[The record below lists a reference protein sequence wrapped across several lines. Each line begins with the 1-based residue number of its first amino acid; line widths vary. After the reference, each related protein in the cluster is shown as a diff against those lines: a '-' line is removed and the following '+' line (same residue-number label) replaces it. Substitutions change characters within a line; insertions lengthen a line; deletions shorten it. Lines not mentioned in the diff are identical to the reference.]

1 LKNWLE
7 WSGQTLTLLF
17 ATAWP
22 QQVLANA
29 GGEAGFT
36 AQLFRTLAALLLVL
50 AAILLVAA
58 LLRRL
63 RPGFAPTAGRQ
74 LQLIE
79 SQPLGHGKTLYL
91 LQRQQEQLL
100 IAVCGDQ
107 IQLLARWPAMPPA
120 TDPKEPSCS
129 A

>member
-1 LKNWLE
+1 LKNWPE
-7 WSGQTLTLLF
+7 QSIRTLVLLF
-17 ATAWP
+17 VTTWP
-22 QQVLANA
+22 QQALANA
-29 GGEAGFT
+29 SSEAGFT

-58 LLRRL
+58 VLRRL
-63 RPGFAPTAGRQ
+63 RPGFAPTTGRQ

-107 IQLLARWPAMPPA
+107 IQLLARWPAMPA
-120 TDPKEPSCS
+120 TTDPKEPSCS